1 MVNILG
7 RTDPPMMGSGWTIK
21 LTVMDHTYGKMAEN
35 TMVNGHKMICKDSE
49 YTFTRMVSVMMVNT
63 SLIKRRD
70 MEFTTG
76 LTDDDMK
83 DGGTRVNN
91 MGLVLIQIMQKIV

>member
-1 MVNILG
+1 VNTRGL
-7 RTDPPMMGSGWTIK
+7 TDQLITVSGLIIK

-76 LTDDDMK
+76 LTEDDMK
-83 DGGTRVNN
+83 DGGTRANN
-91 MGLVLIQIMQKIV
+91 MV